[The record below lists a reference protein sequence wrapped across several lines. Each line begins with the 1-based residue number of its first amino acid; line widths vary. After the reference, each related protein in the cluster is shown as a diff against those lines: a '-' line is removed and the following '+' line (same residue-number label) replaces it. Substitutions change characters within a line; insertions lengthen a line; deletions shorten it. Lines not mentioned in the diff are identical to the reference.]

1 MARRRTTT
9 DADAAVE
16 PLDSNVAETGTP
28 VESASEVTQKPR
40 RTRKTPAVATTD
52 ATSTETA
59 PVTDTPAEQPAPKP
73 RRTRA
78 KAADVV
84 VVADE
89 QSGANVQATDEPA
102 APARQTRTRRT
113 TKPVVEE
120 ATPTSVAEP
129 MVVEAIAPQVVDLS
143 GPQRTRGRRRPVE
156 NATVVEVPVVS
167 NDDDI
172 QTAGQTGEANGEST
186 DGAENFRSRNQRTR
200 RGRGRRGRGGD
211 VVTDAGQD
219 TENAAGDTDET
230 ATDETSS
237 DPSSRSARSRRGRGR
252 RGRSGEPET
261 TEVAAGA
268 ESSDATGGESDSD
281 DDDGRGD
288 RRRGRGLRRTRTV
301 AAPQLMLGGDGSS
314 ETSESDADEAA
325 APARRSQRSANL
337 PPAIPLLVPIPEEP
351 LPPVFAPLST
361 DLLER
366 FSASSVRLVNGRP
379 ILHVNGDARP
389 AIMFFVNTEGDFDR
403 SVAQRQIRY
412 AYQAGVRVFTMLAHL
427 PWRTSA
433 DERNYAHLEEML
445 QFVADIAPEAMI
457 LPRLIFSPP
466 SGWVRR
472 NPDDMA
478 IGVDGPTGDVP
489 LGSQAFWA
497 GDAEDALRA
506 AIERMAAG
514 PHASRVLGVYLEH
527 GEWIYDR
534 VAGYDR
540 SPVNT
545 KAFRRWL
552 RSEYRGNVVQLRA
565 AWHDGNVTFDNADVP
580 SYPAP
585 TNFPVGA
592 NQFFGPRERR
602 WVDFH
607 KFSSAI
613 AAQVINRLGRVVKE
627 TSGDKLTVAVS
638 YGYTFELPRGHS
650 GHLAL
655 ADVLAAPYVDMLTGP
670 FSYTG
675 REAGGSAP
683 FPSPVDSIAL
693 HGKLWIAEDDTK
705 TYLASDESP
714 DTYNVRLDDLRQTQT
729 VHARNFGAALAKGTG
744 ISWMDLWGEGW
755 LDTEEIWEALAAMVD
770 FAYVHLDRQL
780 KRTEPIPTPAVAVF
794 VDEASCMNVRDEDLL
809 NSLVG
814 GHRDT
819 FARAGVDVGYYLLSD
834 LASEKFT
841 HTVKLAILLNAFTIP
856 EATRTAIR
864 TKLNNHGTTVVWM
877 MAPGCIDGPVSELSE
892 IVGVHLKLQP
902 YASKAGSTFLNNSGT
917 PLLEGING
925 MTFGDTVRRHPLIA
939 IDDFRSR
946 TLAEYPNRNASVAIR
961 KHPRHQSMF
970 IGEPVLSLGLLRNL
984 CRLAGIHRYQA
995 DDDVMWVSD
1004 NWLAIHS
1011 GPGGGIKV
1019 VLPIDT
1025 GLYDVVYGEV
1035 ITTRGYGRGFPI
1047 PERGTRL
1054 LVIGGTDV
1062 QAEYG
1067 ADGGG
1072 VVDGFGDDVLPVF
1085 EPFVFE
1091 AEDVP
1096 TQVDPAPEEDLLAKA
1111 IAMMPEHMM
1120 EAKAVDIETD
1130 PNTGEQTRRRRR
1142 RRRGESYDREV
1153 AEPLAEN
1160 AAAAVV
1166 ETKTL
1171 PPLDELLPESTEVT
1185 GELPPVPDELQPLES
1200 LIVAEEAP
1208 VKRRRATT
1216 RRTKKA
1222 VDETPLK
1229 EVVSETANV
1238 SDAPADQL
1246 IAESEPEVTE
1256 GE

>member
-9 DADAAVE
+9 DADTAVE
-16 PLDSNVAETGTP
+16 PQDSNLTETGNQLETTP
-28 VESASEVTQKPR
+28 EVAPKPR
-40 RTRKTPAVATTD
+40 RTRKSPAASTTASAVADDASTD
-52 ATSTETA
+52 A
-59 PVTDTPAEQPAPKP
+59 PAEQPTPKP

-78 KAADVV
+78 KAVDAVTV
-84 VVADE
+84 E
-89 QSGANVQATDEPA
+89 NVQADEANQPTEEVA
-102 APARQTRTRRT
+102 TPARQTRTRRPA
-113 TKPVVEE
+113 KQ
-120 ATPTSVAEP
+120 A
-129 MVVEAIAPQVVDLS
+129 VEASPESVDIQPATITS
-143 GPQRTRGRRRPVE
+143 TEPDVQTDTNIPQRTRGRRRQVE
-156 NATVVEVPVVS
+156 TTVVVAAPDVTNTDSAPPS
-167 NDDDI
+167 NETD
-172 QTAGQTGEANGEST
+172 ENGEVS
-186 DGAENFRSRNQRTR
+186 AEPGDTNRSRNQRTR
-200 RGRGRRGRGGD
+200 RGRGRRGRGTD
-211 VVTDAGQD
+211 VTSEAGQ
-219 TENAAGDTDET
+219 ETDET
-230 ATDETSS
+230 TGDSDEPTTGDVSQDAS
-237 DPSSRSARSRRGRGR
+237 ARSGRSRRGRGR
-252 RGRSGEPET
+252 RGRTVESDG
-261 TEVAAGA
+261 TEANPAA
-268 ESSDATGGESDSD
+268 ESADASGSDVDSD
-281 DDDGRGD
+281 GEDGRGD

-301 AAPQLMLGGDGSS
+301 AAPQLMLGGDTASDAT
-314 ETSESDADEAA
+314 ETDADENAT
-325 APARRSQRSANL
+325 PARRTQRSANL

-361 DLLER
+361 ELLER
-366 FSASSVRLVNGRP
+366 FSASNITVVNGRP
-379 ILHVNGDARP
+379 VLHVNGDARP

-412 AYQAGVRVFTMLAHL
+412 AYQAGVRIFTMLAHL
-427 PWRTSA
+427 PWRTAA
-433 DERNYAHLEEML
+433 DERNYTHLEEML
-445 QFVADIAPEAMI
+445 QFVAEIAPEAMI

-478 IGVDGPTGDVP
+478 IGVDGPTGDVS

-506 AIERMAAG
+506 AIERVAAG
-514 PHASRVLGVYLEH
+514 PHASRILGVYLEH

-602 WVDFH
+602 WVDYH

-714 DTYNVRLDDLRQTQT
+714 DSYNVRLDDLRQTQT

-780 KRTEPIPTPAVAVF
+780 KRTEPVPAPAVAVF
-794 VDEASCMNVRDEDLL
+794 VDEASCMSVRDEDLL
-809 NSLVG
+809 NGLVG
-814 GHRDT
+814 AHRDT
-819 FARAGVDVGYYLLSD
+819 FARSGVDVGYYLLSD
-834 LASEKFT
+834 LASEKFS
-841 HTVKLAILLNAFTIP
+841 HTVKLAVLLNALTIP
-856 EATRTAIR
+856 EATRSAIR

-877 MAPGCIDGPVSELSE
+877 MAPGCIDGPVSEVSE
-892 IVGVHLKLQP
+892 LVGVHLKLQP

-925 MTFGDTVRRHPLIA
+925 MSFGDSVRRHPLIA
-939 IDDFRSR
+939 VDDFRSR
-946 TLAEYPNRNASVAIR
+946 TLAEYPNHNPSVAIR

-1019 VLPIDT
+1019 MLPVDS

-1047 PERGTRL
+1047 PEKGTRL
-1054 LVIGGTDV
+1054 LVIGGPDV

-1072 VVDGFGDDVLPVF
+1072 VVDGFAEDILPVF

-1091 AEDVP
+1091 ADDVP

-1111 IAMMPEHMM
+1111 IAMMPDHMM
-1120 EAKAVDIETD
+1120 ETKAVDIETD

-1142 RRRGESYDREV
+1142 RRRGEGYDREV

-1160 AAAAVV
+1160 ASVTPG

-1185 GELPPVPDELQPLES
+1185 GELPPVPDELQPLEA
-1200 LIVAEEAP
+1200 IIPVEDAP
-1208 VKRRRATT
+1208 AKRRRAAP
-1216 RRTKKA
+1216 RRAKKVTEDVASPDGEAASTDTSEA
-1222 VDETPLK
+1222 VAVPQ
-1229 EVVSETANV
+1229 ETAV
-1238 SDAPADQL
+1238 
-1246 IAESEPEVTE
+1246 EPEAPE

>member
-9 DADAAVE
+9 EADAAVE
-16 PLDSNVAETGTP
+16 PLNSNVAESGTSTEAEP
-28 VESASEVTQKPR
+28 TVTPKPR
-40 RTRKTPAVATTD
+40 RTRKAPTASASEETPAETAAGTD
-52 ATSTETA
+52 AQ
-59 PVTDTPAEQPAPKP
+59 AEQPAAKP

-78 KAADVV
+78 KATEKVV
-84 VVADE
+84 PTDE
-89 QSGANVQATDEPA
+89 QSGGDAQASDVAAIPVRQPRARRTAKPAVDEVTSLSVA
-102 APARQTRTRRT
+102 APA
-113 TKPVVEE
+113 VVETD
-120 ATPTSVAEP
+120 AQQG
-129 MVVEAIAPQVVDLS
+129 VESS

-156 NATVVEVPVVS
+156 TANVVEIPNVPDT
-167 NDDDI
+167 DDSQSD
-172 QTAGQTGEANGEST
+172 GESGEVNGEST
-186 DGAENFRSRNQRTR
+186 GGSENVRSRNQRTR
-200 RGRGRRGRGGD
+200 RGRGRRGRGGEGAP
-211 VVTDAGQD
+211 DAGL
-219 TENAAGDTDET
+219 EAET
-230 ATDETSS
+230 ISS
-237 DPSSRSARSRRGRGR
+237 DSDDTAIDEASGDQTSRSARSRRGRSR
-252 RGRSGEPET
+252 RGRTGDPEAT
-261 TEVAAGA
+261 DGTIGSD
-268 ESSDATGGESDSD
+268 SSDVTAGDSDSD
-281 DDDGRGD
+281 DDEGRGD

-301 AAPQLMLGGDGSS
+301 AAPQLMLGGDSTSESS
-314 ETSESDADEAA
+314 ETDVDEAA
-325 APARRSQRSANL
+325 VPARRNQRSANL
-337 PPAIPLLVPIPEEP
+337 PPSIPLLVPIPEEP
-351 LPPVFAPLST
+351 LPPVFAPLSS

-366 FSASSVRLVNGRP
+366 FSASSVQLINGRP
-379 ILHVNGDARP
+379 ILHVNGEARP

-433 DERNYAHLEEML
+433 DERNYSHLEDML
-445 QFVADIAPEAMI
+445 QFVAEIAPEAMI

-478 IGVDGPTGDVP
+478 VGVDGPTGDVS

-506 AIERMAAG
+506 AIERLAVG
-514 PHASRVLGVYLEH
+514 PHASRILGVYLEH

-580 SYPAP
+580 SYPPP

-655 ADVLAAPYVDMLTGP
+655 ADVLASPYVDMLTGP

-770 FAYVHLDRQL
+770 FAYVHLDRHL
-780 KRTEPIPTPAVAVF
+780 KRTEPVPTPAVAVF
-794 VDEASCMNVRDEDLL
+794 VDEASCMHVRDEDLL

-819 FARAGVDVGYYLLSD
+819 LARAGVDVGYYLLSD
-834 LASEKFT
+834 LTSEAFA

-856 EATRTAIR
+856 EATRSAIR

-892 IVGVHLKLQP
+892 IIGIHLKLQP

-925 MTFGDTVRRHPLIA
+925 MTFGDAVRRHPLIA
-939 IDDFRSR
+939 TDDFRSR

-1025 GLYDVVYGEV
+1025 GIYDVVYGEV

-1054 LVIGGTDV
+1054 LVIGGPDV

-1067 ADGGG
+1067 AEGSG
-1072 VVDGFGDDVLPVF
+1072 VVDGFGEDILPVF

-1091 AEDVP
+1091 ADDVP
-1096 TQVDPAPEEDLLAKA
+1096 AQIDPAPEEDLLAKA

-1142 RRRGESYDREV
+1142 RRRGESYEREV
-1153 AEPLAEN
+1153 AEPLAES
-1160 AAAAVV
+1160 ASAAVV

-1185 GELPPVPDELQPLES
+1185 GELPPVPDELKPLET
-1200 LIVAEEAP
+1200 LVITEEPP

-1216 RRTKKA
+1216 RRTKKVA
-1222 VDETPLK
+1222 DVVETDN
-1229 EVVSETANV
+1229 A
-1238 SDAPADQL
+1238 ADTPDHQTEPDVK
-1246 IAESEPEVTE
+1246 AESAE

>member
-9 DADAAVE
+9 DADA
-16 PLDSNVAETGTP
+16 S
-28 VESASEVTQKPR
+28 VESPESIVADNGTQSEPTAEATPKPR
-40 RTRKTPAVATTD
+40 RTRKPTVVVDGDEKSTID
-52 ATSTETA
+52 AAA
-59 PVTDTPAEQPAPKP
+59 PDAAAPKP

-78 KAADVV
+78 KAVESAATIDAEAVDAPQPADDAAAATRPVRARRTAKPVADAAPAPAVVEPVVVPPVV
-84 VVADE
+84 VVTRGPE
-89 QSGANVQATDEPA
+89 
-102 APARQTRTRRT
+102 AP
-113 TKPVVEE
+113 
-120 ATPTSVAEP
+120 
-129 MVVEAIAPQVVDLS
+129 VDPNA
-143 GPQRTRGRRRPVE
+143 PQRTRGRRRAIE
-156 NATVVEVPVVS
+156 NTTVVEAPVAS
-167 NDDDI
+167 NTDVAAASDDTNRSSSD
-172 QTAGQTGEANGEST
+172 ET
-186 DGAENFRSRNQRTR
+186 DNIRSRNQRTR
-200 RGRGRRGRGGD
+200 RGRGRRGRGND
-211 VVTDAGQD
+211 VSTDATSD
-219 TENAAGDTDET
+219 TEGAVGETDEAGSDDT
-230 ATDETSS
+230 AADGGARTN
-237 DPSSRSARSRRGRGR
+237 RSRRGRNR
-252 RGRSGEPET
+252 RGRTVET
-261 TEVAAGA
+261 DGSDTNTA
-268 ESSDATGGESDSD
+268 SDAAEGAGTDSETD

-301 AAPQLMLGGDGSS
+301 AAPQLMLDGDNSSDVSDS
-314 ETSESDADEAA
+314 ETDE

-351 LPPVFAPLST
+351 LPPVFAPLNAE
-361 DLLER
+361 LLQR
-366 FSASSVRLVNGRP
+366 FSASNITMINGRP
-379 ILHVNGDARP
+379 VLHVNGEARP
-389 AIMFFVNTEGDFDR
+389 AIMFFTNTEGDFDR
-403 SVAQRQIRY
+403 NVAQRQIRY
-412 AYQAGVRVFTMLAHL
+412 AYQAGVRIFTMLAHL
-427 PWRTSA
+427 PWRTGA
-433 DERNYAHLEEML
+433 DERNYTHLEEML
-445 QFVADIAPEAMI
+445 QFVADIAPDAMI

-478 IGVDGPTGDVP
+478 IGVDGPSGDVS

-506 AIERMAAG
+506 AIERIAAG

-552 RSEYRGNVVQLRA
+552 RAEYRGNVVQLRA

-580 SYPAP
+580 SYPPP

-592 NQFFGPRERR
+592 NQFFGARERR

-627 TSGDKLTVAVS
+627 TSGEKLTVAVS

-655 ADVLAAPYVDMLTGP
+655 ADVLACPYVDMLTGP

-714 DTYNVRLDDLRQTQT
+714 DAYNVRLDDIRQTQT
-729 VHARNFGAALAKGTG
+729 VHARNFGAALTKGTG

-770 FAYVHLDRQL
+770 FAYVHLDRHL
-780 KRTEPIPTPAVAVF
+780 KRTEPVPTPPVAVF

-819 FARAGVDVGYYLLSD
+819 FARAGVEVGYYLLSD
-834 LASEKFT
+834 LASEKFA
-841 HTVKLAILLNAFTIP
+841 HTVKLAILLNAFTVS
-856 EATRTAIR
+856 ELTRTAIR
-864 TKLNNHGTTVVWM
+864 TKLNNHGTTVVWL

-902 YASKAGSTFLNNSGT
+902 YASKAGSIFLNNSGT

-925 MTFGDTVRRHPLIA
+925 MTFGDSVRRHPLIA
-939 IDDFRSR
+939 ADDFRAR
-946 TLAEYPNRNASVAIR
+946 TLAEFPNRNPSVAIR
-961 KHPRHQSMF
+961 KHPRHQSVF
-970 IGEPVLSLGLLRNL
+970 IGEPVLTLGLLRNL

-1004 NWLAIHS
+1004 SWLSIHS

-1019 VLPIDT
+1019 VLPVDT

-1047 PERGTRL
+1047 PEKGTRL
-1054 LVIGGTDV
+1054 LVIGGPDV

-1067 ADGGG
+1067 AEVGGI
-1072 VVDGFGDDVLPVF
+1072 VDGFGDDILPIF

-1096 TQVDPAPEEDLLAKA
+1096 TKVDPAPEEDLLAKA
-1111 IAMMPEHMM
+1111 IAMMPDHMM
-1120 EAKAVDIETD
+1120 ETKAVDIETD

-1142 RRRGESYDREV
+1142 RRRGESTDKEM
-1153 AEPLAEN
+1153 ADALAEN
-1160 AAAAVV
+1160 ASAPAV

-1171 PPLDELLPESTEVT
+1171 PSLDELLPESTEVT
-1185 GELPPVPDELQPLES
+1185 GELPPVPDELQPVDADVS
-1200 LIVAEEAP
+1200 MEEMPA
-1208 VKRRRATT
+1208 KRRRAAP
-1216 RRTKKA
+1216 RRTKKVVEESTSQA
-1222 VDETPLK
+1222 EPQVPTVDTE
-1229 EVVSETANV
+1229 
-1238 SDAPADQL
+1238 AP
-1246 IAESEPEVTE
+1246 E

>member
-16 PLDSNVAETGTP
+16 PLEPNVSETGTTAEP
-28 VESASEVTQKPR
+28 AQEVTPKPR
-40 RTRKTPAVATTD
+40 RTRKAPTVTATDAAATETTSVSETPAD
-52 ATSTETA
+52 
-59 PVTDTPAEQPAPKP
+59 QPAAKT
-73 RRTRA
+73 RRTRS
-78 KAADVV
+78 KAAEKT
-84 VVADE
+84 VAIDNP
-89 QSGANVQATDEPA
+89 SGVDAQPSDEPV
-102 APARQTRTRRT
+102 APARQPRTRRT

-120 ATPTSVAEP
+120 TATTSIAESTVTETVTSQ
-129 MVVEAIAPQVVDLS
+129 VVEPS
-143 GPQRTRGRRRPVE
+143 GPQRTRGRRRPIE
-156 NATVVEVPVVS
+156 NATVVEVPVLQS
-167 NDDDI
+167 NDDS
-172 QTAGQTGEANGEST
+172 QAAGDAGEVTGESA

-200 RGRGRRGRGGD
+200 RGRGRRGRGGE
-211 VVTDAGQD
+211 VVSDAAQD
-219 TENAAGDTDET
+219 AENVTGETDES
-230 ATDETSS
+230 ASDETSS

-261 TEVAAGA
+261 TEVTAGS
-268 ESSDATGGESDSD
+268 ESSEGSGSESDND
-281 DDDGRGD
+281 DDEGRSD

-301 AAPQLMLGGDGSS
+301 AAPQLMLGGDSAS
-314 ETSESDADEAA
+314 ETSDSDAEETT

-351 LPPVFAPLST
+351 LPPVFAPLSA
-361 DLLER
+361 DLLEK
-366 FSASSVRLVNGRP
+366 FSTSSVRLVNGRP
-379 ILHVNGDARP
+379 VLHVNGEARP

-427 PWRTSA
+427 PWRTAA

-445 QFVADIAPEAMI
+445 QFVAEIAPEAMI

-478 IGVDGPTGDVP
+478 IGVDGPTGDVS

-506 AIERMAAG
+506 AIERIAAG

-770 FAYVHLDRQL
+770 FAYVHLDRHL

-794 VDEASCMNVRDEDLL
+794 VDETSCMNVRDEDLL

-834 LASEKFT
+834 LASEKFA

-892 IVGVHLKLQP
+892 LVGVHLKLQP
-902 YASKAGSTFLNNSGT
+902 YASKAGSTFHNNSGT

-925 MTFGDTVRRHPLIA
+925 MTFGDAVRRHPLIA

-970 IGEPVLSLGLLRNL
+970 IGEPVLSPGLLRNL

-1067 ADGGG
+1067 AEGGG

-1091 AEDVP
+1091 AMDIP
-1096 TQVDPAPEEDLLAKA
+1096 AQVDPAPEEDLLAKA
-1111 IAMMPEHMM
+1111 IAMMPEHLM

-1160 AAAAVV
+1160 APAAVV

-1185 GELPPVPDELQPLES
+1185 GDLPPVPDELQPLES

-1208 VKRRRATT
+1208 VKRRRAST
-1216 RRTKKA
+1216 RRTKK
-1222 VDETPLK
+1222 VVEETPVV
-1229 EVVSETANV
+1229 EGVSEAGETTHATSNQASV
-1238 SDAPADQL
+1238 
-1246 IAESEPEVTE
+1246 ESEPEVMD
-1256 GE
+1256 GD

>member
-9 DADAAVE
+9 DADAAVDSQE
-16 PLDSNVAETGTP
+16 SNVTDAGNQLETTP
-28 VESASEVTQKPR
+28 DVTPKPR
-40 RTRKTPAVATTD
+40 RTRKSPVASTSD
-52 ATSTETA
+52 ATSNEEA
-59 PVTDTPAEQPAPKP
+59 PAGDASEVQPAPKP

-78 KAADVV
+78 KAVEPVAAADETV
-84 VVADE
+84 VVA
-89 QSGANVQATDEPA
+89 QPTDEPS
-102 APARQTRTRRT
+102 APARQTRARRSA
-113 TKPVVEE
+113 KPVVDP
-120 ATPTSVAEP
+120 ASAVADVEP
-129 MVVEAIAPQVVDLS
+129 LVVETTTPEVVDLS
-143 GPQRTRGRRRPVE
+143 GPQRTRGRRRPAETTLVIAAPDAV
-156 NATVVEVPVVS
+156 NA
-167 NDDDI
+167 DDAP
-172 QTAGQTGEANGEST
+172 AGDSAGNNEESPETGDAI
-186 DGAENFRSRNQRTR
+186 RSRNQRTR
-200 RGRGRRGRGGD
+200 RGRGRRGRGTD
-211 VVTDAGQD
+211 VTSEAGPETDD
-219 TENAAGDTDET
+219 TASVSDDASSGENPVDGVARQG
-230 ATDETSS
+230 
-237 DPSSRSARSRRGRGR
+237 RSRRGRSR
-252 RGRSGEPET
+252 RGRAVE
-261 TEVAAGA
+261 
-268 ESSDATGGESDSD
+268 SDATDANATSDNTEAPGTDSDSD
-281 DDDGRGD
+281 DEDGRGD

-301 AAPQLMLGGDGSS
+301 AAPQLMLGGGDSS
-314 ETSESDADEAA
+314 SDSSDSDSDESAT
-325 APARRSQRSANL
+325 PARRNQRSANL

-351 LPPVFAPLST
+351 LPPVFAPLTSE
-361 DLLER
+361 LLER
-366 FSASSVRLVNGRP
+366 FSASSINVVNGRP
-379 ILHVNGDARP
+379 VLYVNGDARP

-403 SVAQRQIRY
+403 TVAQRQIRY
-412 AYQAGVRVFTMLAHL
+412 AYQAGVRIFTMLAHL
-427 PWRTSA
+427 PWRTAA

-445 QFVADIAPEAMI
+445 QFVADIAPDAMI

-478 IGVDGPTGDVP
+478 IGVDGPTGDVS

-506 AIERMAAG
+506 AIERLAAG

-780 KRTEPIPTPAVAVF
+780 KRTDPIPTPPVAVF

-819 FARAGVDVGYYLLSD
+819 FARSGVDVGYYLLSD
-834 LASEKFT
+834 LASEKFS
-841 HTVKLAILLNAFTIP
+841 HTVKLAVLLNALTIP
-856 EATRTAIR
+856 EATRSAIR

-925 MTFGDTVRRHPLIA
+925 MTFGESVRRHPLIA
-939 IDDFRSR
+939 VDDFRAR
-946 TLAEYPNRNASVAIR
+946 TLAAYPNHNASVAIR

-1019 VLPIDT
+1019 MLPIDS

-1054 LVIGGTDV
+1054 LVIGGPDV

-1072 VVDGFGDDVLPVF
+1072 VVDGFAEDILPVF

-1091 AEDVP
+1091 ADDVP

-1111 IAMMPEHMM
+1111 IAMMPDHMM
-1120 EAKAVDIETD
+1120 ETKAVDIETD

-1153 AEPLAEN
+1153 AEPVAEN
-1160 AAAAVV
+1160 APATSG

-1171 PPLDELLPESTEVT
+1171 PPLDELLPESIEVT
-1185 GELPPVPDELQPLES
+1185 GELPPVPDELQPLDA
-1200 LIVAEEAP
+1200 IIPVEETPA
-1208 VKRRRATT
+1208 KRRRAAP
-1216 RRTKKA
+1216 RRTKKVAEETPA
-1222 VDETPLK
+1222 VDSNVDVAAPS
-1229 EVVSETANV
+1229 EV
-1238 SDAPADQL
+1238 
-1246 IAESEPEVTE
+1246 EPEVTE